1 MAPNSTKKFYDDLS
15 ADYHLNFGDWDEA
28 IANQAKV
35 LDKII
40 RKYAG
45 GTPKTVLD
53 CACGIGTQAIGLAQT
68 GYTVTAS
75 DLSPLSLIRA
85 GVEANKRNVIINFK
99 VADFLQLERQIE
111 GTFDVVICCDN
122 PLPHL
127 LSEDKLQLAAKNI
140 WSKMNPGG
148 LFITSIR
155 DYDEILKDKPLST
168 YPIVVETNGAK
179 TFTFQTWDWLE
190 NNIYTLNHY
199 VVTGVPNN
207 FSTSLRKA
215 TYRAYR
221 RDQIDT
227 VFKQQGYTGLKWL
240 MPAESKYF
248 QPILLAFK
256 A

>member
-1 MAPNSTKKFYDDLS
+1 MALNPTKKFYDDLS

-45 GTPKTVLD
+45 GVPKTVLD

-75 DLSPLSLIRA
+75 DLSPLSIKRA
-85 GVEANKRNVIINFK
+85 GVEALKRNISINFE
-99 VADFLQLERQIE
+99 VADFLQLESQVE

-127 LSEDKLQLAAKNI
+127 LTEHELQLAAKNI
-140 WSKMNPGG
+140 LSKMKPGG
-148 LFITSIR
+148 LFITSTR
-155 DYDEILKDKPLST
+155 DYDEILKNKPLTT
-168 YPIVVETNGAK
+168 YPIVADTNGAK

-199 VVTGVPNN
+199 VVTGTPGN

-215 TYRAYR
+215 TYHAYR
-221 RDQIDT
+221 RTQIDPI
-227 VFKQQGYTGLKWL
+227 FKQQGYTGLKWL
-240 MPAESKYF
+240 MPTESKYF

-256 A
+256 P

>member
-1 MAPNSTKKFYDDLS
+1 MALNPTKKFYDDLS

-40 RKYAG
+40 RKYANG
-45 GTPKTVLD
+45 AQRTILD

-68 GYTVTAS
+68 GYMVTAS
-75 DLSPLSLIRA
+75 DLSPIALKRA
-85 GVEANKRNVIINFK
+85 ADEAEKRNVRINFK
-99 VADFLQLERQIE
+99 AADFLQLESEIE

-127 LSEDKLQLAAKNI
+127 LREDELLLAAKNI
-140 WSKMNPGG
+140 FSKIKPGG
-148 LFITSIR
+148 LFITSTR

-168 YPIVVETNGAK
+168 YPVVADVNGAK
-179 TFTFQTWDWLE
+179 TFTFQTWDWQE
-190 NNIYTLNHY
+190 NNIYNLNHY
-199 VVTGVPNN
+199 VVTGIPNN

-215 TYRAYR
+215 SYRAYR
-221 RDQIDT
+221 RDQIDV
-227 VFKQQGYTGLKWL
+227 VFKQQGYTSLKWL

-248 QPILLAFK
+248 QPMLLGFK
-256 A
+256 P